1 MDWLKTLLAEH
12 VEEEKLEAVVE
23 SFKKESPK
31 HMIPKEV
38 FNEKSDEVKT
48 LKDQLGEVKK
58 LNDDL
63 TKKASTV
70 EEYEQKMTE
79 WRSKYTE
86 LETTTQE
93 KIANISKNAA
103 LKDLLIS
110 NGADMGLVDL
120 LVEKY
125 RDSAELTDEGKIKD
139 ADALVGNVKKE
150 RASAFVTKQEDS
162 DPENNQ
168 KGGKPGQDEQKL
180 RKAFG
185 LK

>member
-1 MDWLKTLLAEH
+1 MDWL
-12 VEEEKLEAVVE
+12 EKLLKEHIEADKLESVVDA
-23 SFKKESPK
+23 FKKESPK

-48 LKDQLGEVKK
+48 LKDQLNEVKK

-63 TKKASTV
+63 SKKAGTV
-70 EEYEQKMTE
+70 EEYEQKMAE
-79 WRSKYTE
+79 WQSKYTE

-93 KIANISKNAA
+93 KIANISKNTA
-103 LKDLLIS
+103 LKDLLIT

-139 ADALVGNVKKE
+139 ADTLVSNVKKE
-150 RASAFVTKQEDS
+150 RASAFVTKQENS

-168 KGGKPGQDEQKL
+168 TGGKPGQDEQKL